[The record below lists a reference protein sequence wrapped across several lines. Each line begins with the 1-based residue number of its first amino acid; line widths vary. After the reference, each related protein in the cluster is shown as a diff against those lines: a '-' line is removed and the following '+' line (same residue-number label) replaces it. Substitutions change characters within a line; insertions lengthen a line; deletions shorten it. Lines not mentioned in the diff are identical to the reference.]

1 MPSRIPKKI
10 RLTHSEPGDIRL
22 GFILLPVGY
31 AYNTEIA
38 NAKKDDIIRFIDG
51 GDYKVFNVQKLK
63 MKSPVTKMLCLIRY
77 GITLDG
83 ALMRWRNNAR
93 LEGHGINVV
102 SDEEC
107 LLVTYETDPV

>member
-10 RLTHSEPGDIRL
+10 RLAHAEPGDIRL

-31 AYNTEIA
+31 AYNSDIA
-38 NAKKDDIIRFIDG
+38 NAKKGDIIRFSDG
-51 GDYKVFNVQKLK
+51 EDHLVFNVLRLKL
-63 MKSPVTKMLCLIRY
+63 KSPVAKTLCLIRY

-83 ALMRWRNNAR
+83 ALMRWRNYAKM
-93 LEGHGINVV
+93 EGHGINVV

-107 LLVTYETDPV
+107 LLVTYETDSI